1 MILVERLSQVT
12 NSSVFDDF
20 VKIRKY
26 LRGRGGGRGY
36 KERRNP
42 VSQPGVCLSTS
53 DPMSC

>member
-26 LRGRGGGRGY
+26 LRGRGGEGIQR
-36 KERRNP
+36 KEKP
-42 VSQPGVCLSTS
+42 SESTWS
-53 DPMSC
+53 LFIYI

>member
-26 LRGRGGGRGY
+26 LRGRAEGGGGIQR
-36 KERRNP
+36 KEKP
-42 VSQPGVCLSTS
+42 SESTWS
-53 DPMSC
+53 LFIYI